1 MKPKHI
7 LATLFAALVL
17 TAACQTVG
25 ITDDPKV
32 LNRAKAT
39 TIIKQA
45 PALLKTVN
53 INFLAQPHNQ
63 QILVAQHFGY
73 IEPDK
78 LVLTDKGKQLWSD
91 LNLQVDDDAVPV
103 AHAQFIEISGISTSG
118 NASDVHFTWQ
128 WIPNEIGKALVL
140 GSPEFQALPAE
151 LQAKLRQPI
160 PAATIAFQGSSAG
173 IDFGGVRQGIANF
186 QLFDDGWRARNVY
199 TF

>member
-1 MKPKHI
+1 MKRTHI
-7 LATLFAALVL
+7 LATLLTAIVL
-17 TAACQTVG
+17 TTACQTVG

-32 LNRAKAT
+32 LSRTKAA

-63 QILVAQHFGY
+63 QIVVAQHFGY

-78 LVLTDKGKQLWSD
+78 LVLTEKGRQLWRE
-91 LNLQVDDDAVPV
+91 LNLQIDEHAVPV
-103 AHAQFIEISGISTSG
+103 ATPQFLEITGISTSG

-128 WIPNEIGKALVL
+128 WIPNEIGKALVI

-151 LQAKLRQPI
+151 LQAKLQQPI
-160 PAATIAFQGSSAG
+160 PAATAAFMGSNAG